1 MLYAICYIKN
11 IISCEYIEMF
21 CDLNIHEDMRNSGTL
36 MCSICNMVLLEFN
49 KKSVQCC
56 SKQSILYNNS
66 TYTCAN
72 CGLVHDCGYV
82 SEFTDYYA
90 NLHRIRRKSIY
101 QRKYHIETVMN
112 NICFKNRIDLTH
124 DQRDRICR
132 VFAEISDIIPTVN
145 GQRKRLISTKYIICR
160 LFELL
165 GIQISIEISKSQKTM
180 DFYYRYWNEILTL
193 KSDKIIHIMK

>member
-1 MLYAICYIKN
+1 MSCNSQIHDELKNMEESTCPYCDQLLVEVDKVAESCCIGQEMANKNGMNLCLNCGIVHGYEYAI
-11 IISCEYIEMF
+11 EYLDFYE
-21 CDLNIHEDMRNSGTL
+21 
-36 MCSICNMVLLEFN
+36 NMY
-49 KKSVQCC
+49 K
-56 SKQSILYNNS
+56 
-66 TYTCAN
+66 
-72 CGLVHDCGYV
+72 
-82 SEFTDYYA
+82 
-90 NLHRIRRKSIY
+90 IRRKSIY

-124 DQRDRICR
+124 DQSDRIYR

-145 GQRKRLISTKYIICR
+145 GRRKRLISTKYIICR

-180 DFYYRYWNEILTL
+180 DFYYRYWNEILNL